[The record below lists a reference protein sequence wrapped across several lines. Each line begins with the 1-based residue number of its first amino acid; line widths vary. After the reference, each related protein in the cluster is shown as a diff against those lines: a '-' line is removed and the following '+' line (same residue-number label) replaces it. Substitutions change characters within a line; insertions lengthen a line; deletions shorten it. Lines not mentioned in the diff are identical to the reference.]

1 MEFDMTKIKRVNPIA
16 KALLS
21 IRKQV
26 VPSKKGKGSYNREKY
41 KKYYDKIE
49 NNLPKDYSFGYIGNI
64 WDKWQSDDRGF
75 YIEDNTGKKLSRS
88 YYDINEIDKLWYA
101 LERKLKEI
109 V

>member
-26 VPSKKGKGSYNREKY
+26 VPSKKGKGSYNRKKEK
-41 KKYYDKIE
+41 
-49 NNLPKDYSFGYIGNI
+49 NI
-64 WDKWQSDDRGF
+64 AKQ
-75 YIEDNTGKKLSRS
+75 
-88 YYDINEIDKLWYA
+88 
-101 LERKLKEI
+101 